1 MNLSARKSS
10 CQDTKMVGMSNN
22 RRAVAYLRISEDKSG
37 EQFGIATQRER
48 TTKLIEARGW
58 TLAGEYVDNSV
69 SASKARGKGT
79 AWHDMLTAAER
90 GAFDVIVAVDLD
102 RLLRQ
107 TADLAR
113 LIETGAKVVTVD
125 GEIDLSTAD
134 GEFRATMLAG
144 IARFEVRR
152 KSERTVRAN
161 QRRREQGIPLRTL
174 KVLGYTPDG
183 MRVVEEEAEAIR
195 AAYRDFLSGVTLRRI
210 SHDLNSL
217 GYTTSK
223 QRPWSTHSVRGML
236 ANPRNAGL
244 ILHHETGD
252 LYPSNAPA
260 IVSMDMWRAVQEKL
274 SDPSRRTAPGM
285 QPRWLLS
292 GLARCGRCG
301 STNIRVGKTTT
312 GVPAYRCN
320 DHAHLSRK
328 AEPIDE
334 FVNELIVARLSE
346 PDAADLFAD
355 DAGGSVDRDALRE
368 ERLSVESRMEGLAAL
383 FAEGALSAESVRSSS
398 AVLRGRLNEI
408 DSELAG
414 ADDSSL
420 VSDVAE
426 ADDVKAAWWGLGIER
441 RRLIL
446 DALMVVTIRPV
457 GRGRTVFSPESVGVE
472 WKV

>member
-1 MNLSARKSS
+1 M
-10 CQDTKMVGMSNN
+10 
-22 RRAVAYLRISEDKSG
+22 RISEDKSG
-37 EQFGIATQRER
+37 TQFGIATQRER
-48 TTKLIEARGW
+48 TTKLIEAREW
-58 TLAGEYVDNSV
+58 ELVGEYVDNSV
-69 SASKARGKGT
+69 SASKERGKGT
-79 AWHDMLTAAER
+79 AWHDMLTAAKR
-90 GAFDVIVAVDLD
+90 GDFDMIVAVDLD

-161 QRRREQGIPLRTL
+161 QQRREQGIPLRTL

-195 AAYRDFLSGVTLRRI
+195 TSYTDFLSGVTLRRI
-210 SHDLNSL
+210 SHDLNDH

-223 QRPWSTHSVRGML
+223 KRPWQTHSVRGVL

-244 ILHHETGD
+244 ILHHETGE

-260 IVSMDMWRAVQEKL
+260 IVSMDVWKAAQEKL
-274 SDPSRRTAPGM
+274 ADPSRRTAPGAK
-285 QPRWLLS
+285 PKWLLS
-292 GLARCGRCG
+292 GLALCGRCG

-334 FVNELIVARLSE
+334 FVNALIVARLSE
-346 PDAADLFAD
+346 PDAAELFSQEP
-355 DAGGSVDRDALRE
+355 AGSGVYRDALRE
-368 ERLSVESRMEGLAAL
+368 ERLSVDTPVVVEVTDAMATESALVDELLATGTAQEL
-383 FAEGALSAESVRSSS
+383 TAYTTLVR
-398 AVLRGRLNEI
+398 
-408 DSELAG
+408 DC
-414 ADDSSL
+414 
-420 VSDVAE
+420 
-426 ADDVKAAWWGLGIER
+426 
-441 RRLIL
+441 
-446 DALMVVTIRPV
+446 
-457 GRGRTVFSPESVGVE
+457 
-472 WKV
+472 